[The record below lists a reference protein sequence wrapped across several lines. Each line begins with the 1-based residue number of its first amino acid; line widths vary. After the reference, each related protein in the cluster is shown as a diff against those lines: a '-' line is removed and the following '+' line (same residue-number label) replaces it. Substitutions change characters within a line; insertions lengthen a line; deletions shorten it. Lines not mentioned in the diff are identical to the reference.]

1 MKGTLISTSAHDIKE
16 SGQGVGFE
24 LNFFA
29 VTGMVEISFPSTIG
43 LFWQAKRKKQKGKI
57 NK

>member
-1 MKGTLISTSAHDIKE
+1 LISTSAHEIKE
-16 SGQGVGFE
+16 SGQGVDFE
-24 LNFFA
+24 LNFFV
-29 VTGMVEISFPSTIG
+29 VTGMTGLSFLSSLG